1 FLICAILVLDVMLKV
16 SANSEGDALN
26 FLKNRLTDP
35 AGVLQSW
42 DSTLVNPCTWFHDTC
57 SNDNS
62 VIRIREIRQ
71 KYDMVTYLLEY
82 IYYPD
87 QIALHFFCEEE
98 LPNNLVRLDMLFQK
112 VVEFGIEIQT
122 KDQNVSC
129 VAADRV
135 KGRELNWEKR
145 YDTII
150 GTAEGLVYLHENSK
164 TRIIQRDIKASNIL
178 LDAKLRAKIICEF
191 FIEVQK
197 CGSIPIKSWTAI
209 TACLSHETESISQDK
224 KRSHAGFVFKRLLN
238 TLANSDS
245 VQILQANSLN
255 VDNRYPKAIRLRQM
269 NLGRLG
275 SLDALKIGKVARSV
289 ALFQLH

>member
-1 FLICAILVLDVMLKV
+1 
-16 SANSEGDALN
+16 
-26 FLKNRLTDP
+26 
-35 AGVLQSW
+35 
-42 DSTLVNPCTWFHDTC
+42 
-57 SNDNS
+57 
-62 VIRIREIRQ
+62 
-71 KYDMVTYLLEY
+71 
-82 IYYPD
+82 
-87 QIALHFFCEEE
+87 
-98 LPNNLVRLDMLFQK
+98 MLFQK
-112 VVEFGIEIQT
+112 VVEFGIEIQVT
-122 KDQNVSC
+122 LHKVPIVSANITQSL
-129 VAADRV
+129 VLDRV

-238 TLANSDS
+238 TLVLYAT

-275 SLDALKIGKVARSV
+275 SLDALKIGKVYFEIIFSGKKCSPFPI
-289 ALFQLH
+289 ALRDIKQHDITQSMRGLLPLLSILGDPIL